1 MYIMKYTVYNSTRQY
16 LKPPPKT
23 HNRLERWWLPVAGVC
38 LADRECSVLLW
49 DAVAVGRVGP
59 ILFCIRTQLTDVH
72 VPRHMCAYIY
82 IIQQIQIRL
91 SCASNST
98 AMANEEEGIFK

>member
-1 MYIMKYTVYNSTRQY
+1 VYST
-16 LKPPPKT
+16 
-23 HNRLERWWLPVAGVC
+23 
-38 LADRECSVLLW
+38 
-49 DAVAVGRVGP
+49 AVAVGRVGA

-82 IIQQIQIRL
+82 NRPIQIRL

-98 AMANEEEGIFK
+98 AMTHEEEGIFK